1 MKYGKGEFLLVN
13 SKYHVYDN
21 NRVFIGT
28 VDTVEEAMDLL
39 DKGTAENDAVNHPS
53 HYAKGGVEC
62 IDAIKASMSS
72 EAFNGFLKGNVL
84 KYVWRYESKAKPVE
98 DLKKAKWYLEKLV
111 GELNNE

>member
-13 SKYHVYDN
+13 SKYHVYDDK
-21 NRVFIGT
+21 RVFIGT

-39 DKGTAENDAVNHPS
+39 DDVKKADAVNHPS

-62 IDAIKASMSS
+62 IDAIKASMSK

-98 DLKKAKWYLEKLV
+98 DLKKAKWYLEKLI
-111 GELNNE
+111 GELENEF

>member
-1 MKYGKGEFLLVN
+1 MKYGKGEFLQIGDGYKVF
-13 SKYHVYDN
+13 DN

-28 VDTVEEAMDLL
+28 VDTVDEAMDLL
-39 DKGTAENDAVNHPS
+39 DKGREAVNHPS

-98 DLKKAKWYLEKLV
+98 DLKKAKWYLEKLMSEV
-111 GELNNE
+111 END